1 MMRGRSP
8 LAEVGAAEVHLDPLF
23 AVSAGET
30 ARDDVRG
37 AFAARVAGT
46 VAVVMVECT
55 SLHFVSSVNKVLQ
68 GV

>member
-30 ARDDVRG
+30 ARRDVRG
-37 AFAARVAGT
+37 APIAFVARTLAS
-46 VAVVMVECT
+46 VVIERT
-55 SLHFVSSVNKVLQ
+55 FQHLVSSINKVLWRA
-68 GV
+68 